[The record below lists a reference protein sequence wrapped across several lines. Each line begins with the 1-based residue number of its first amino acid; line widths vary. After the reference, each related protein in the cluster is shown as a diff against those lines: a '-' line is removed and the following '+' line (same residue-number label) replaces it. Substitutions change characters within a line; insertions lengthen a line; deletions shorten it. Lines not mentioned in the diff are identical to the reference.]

1 MADLSITATSVV
13 TISGTVSKK
22 VAGETI
28 TAGAAVYV
36 KSSDG
41 KLWNMQA
48 DGTTEEAGVGVD
60 FGIALNGA
68 SVNQPVLF
76 QLDGSLTL
84 GGATTAK
91 TTSYM
96 VSAAAGKI
104 CPQADLVSTNKITYL
119 GYATDAVGTFV
130 FNKKATGAVV

>member
-13 TISGTVSKK
+13 TVSGTVIKK

-28 TAGAAVYV
+28 VAGDAVYV
-36 KSSDG
+36 KAADG
-41 KLWNMQA
+41 KAWKMQA
-48 DGTTEEAGVGVD
+48 DGTSEESGVGVD
-60 FGIALNGA
+60 FGIALNGGSA
-68 SVNQPVLF
+68 GQPILF
-76 QLDGSLTL
+76 QVDGSVTL
-84 GGATTAK
+84 GGSTTAK

-104 CPQADLVSTNKITYL
+104 CPQADLISTNKITYL